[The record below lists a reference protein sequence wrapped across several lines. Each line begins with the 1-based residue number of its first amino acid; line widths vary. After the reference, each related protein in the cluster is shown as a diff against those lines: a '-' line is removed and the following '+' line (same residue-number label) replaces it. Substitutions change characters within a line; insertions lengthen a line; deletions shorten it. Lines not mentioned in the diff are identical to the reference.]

1 MIYIYAHTNPIF
13 KGLIP
18 KVCEDMFVRIT
29 NNKEERLTYTVEVSF
44 MEIYNETVKDLLN
57 PKNNK
62 KVI

>member
-1 MIYIYAHTNPIF
+1 
-13 KGLIP
+13 
-18 KVCEDMFVRIT
+18 MFVRVQ

-62 KVI
+62 KVSAKRH